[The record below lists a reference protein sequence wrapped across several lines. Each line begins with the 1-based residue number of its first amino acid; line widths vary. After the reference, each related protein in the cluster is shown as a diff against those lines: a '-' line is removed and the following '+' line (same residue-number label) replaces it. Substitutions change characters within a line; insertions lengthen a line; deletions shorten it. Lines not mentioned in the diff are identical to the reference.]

1 MSEETTELFS
11 LQLTPG
17 GMKSAMKAAGA
28 SSSDL
33 WKVKREHIHVID
45 GFNVRNPND
54 PAYKAHVKS
63 LAQSIEE
70 NGYMVD
76 KPLAGYVAREESG
89 DVIYLTDGHSRL
101 AAVDLLIAKGIEFEG
116 LPVVVKERGAS
127 MEDLTIAL
135 VTSNSGK
142 PLTPMELV
150 TVIKR
155 LKGFGMDDKTIAKR
169 LTITKKYLDDLL
181 FLAAAPT
188 PIRDM
193 VSNGKVSASLAITT
207 LRDNPKKAVEKLQ
220 AAVAKV
226 EASGKT
232 KVTPKN
238 MKAPKPEKH
247 IDDILVDELAA
258 TMRKRLAE
266 KRAAGKAGWHE
277 GDIQILHD
285 GIDATVHNS
294 TPEAR
299 IDHIIYLAM
308 LNWRL
313 NKDVSAAGAEQQVEE
328 AKSVED
334 ADL

>member
-1 MSEETTELFS
+1 MSEENTDLFN

-17 GMKSAMKAAGA
+17 GTKPVMKAVGA

-70 NGYMVD
+70 NGYMAD

-116 LPVVVKERGAS
+116 LPVVVKERGTS

-188 PIRDM
+188 AIRDM
-193 VSNGKVSASLAITT
+193 VSNGKVSASLAIST

-220 AAVAKV
+220 AAVVKV

-238 MKAPKPEKH
+238 MKAPKAEKH
-247 IDDILVDELAA
+247 IDDILVDKLAA
-258 TMRKRLAE
+258 AMKARLAQ
-266 KRAAGKAGWHE
+266 KRDEGKSGWQE
-277 GDIQILHD
+277 VDIQVLHD

-299 IDHIIYLAM
+299 IDHINYLAM

-313 NKDVSAAGAEQQVEE
+313 NNPATADGAEQQAAEVPP
-328 AKSVED
+328 
-334 ADL
+334 ADDL